1 MSEIR
6 LDPTPVA
13 GGQGGRR
20 ALIVLA
26 VAVALVGLA
35 VLKPWDDRSASGPV
49 PSPTTALSSEVAPD
63 ASDVARTAATPDP
76 RTAATADPLP
86 TATADPRSGAPFI
99 TPPAPRSAVAW
110 SGIRWRRLA
119 ADDPAALVREVV
131 RFDGGFLA
139 LGPVLDAD
147 GSAGPAWAS
156 RDGSAWTPV
165 PRGTWASLW
174 PDQVILA
181 ATPVPG
187 GIVALTSSAGAAA
200 CAAAATCEPGTSS
213 VVAWISIDGLS
224 WAPQAGT
231 GLRLT
236 DGAPPPLLAGG
247 PAGLLAMDAGAPR
260 SVALSANGGTWRSVP
275 GALPSGFV
283 ATGVTAA
290 AGGWLAAGELWS
302 GGRRIA
308 ATAWSA
314 DGERWDAPV
323 PLPVPTAGAAASGTS
338 GVARIL
344 AAGRGL
350 ILVGRV
356 DATGAGWDGQQA
368 WWATADDRA
377 WTLRPHVGTPGD
389 GSPPAGRDGT
399 VAADGRRIVAL
410 RPDPAGDAWSTD
422 DGVSW
427 RALTASGERPAVAAS
442 SAAVLLPG
450 AIVVRSADGAWLGEA
465 LVPWPSR

>member
-20 ALIVLA
+20 ALVVLA

-35 VLKPWDDRSASGPV
+35 VLKPWADPSTSAPV
-49 PSPTTALSSEVAPD
+49 PSPTAVVGSDEAPG
-63 ASDVARTAATPDP
+63 AGAVARAAATPDP
-76 RTAATADPLP
+76 LP
-86 TATADPRSGAPFI
+86 TPDPRSGLPFT
-99 TPPAPRSAVAW
+99 TPPAPRTAADW
-110 SGIRWRRLA
+110 SGIRWRKLA
-119 ADDPAALVREVV
+119 ADDPVALVREVV
-131 RFDGGFLA
+131 RFDGGYLA
-139 LGPVLDAD
+139 LGPISDAD

-156 RDGSAWTPV
+156 TDGSAWTPV

-174 PDQVILA
+174 PDQAVVA
-181 ATPVPG
+181 AAPVPG
-187 GIVALTSSAGAAA
+187 GVVALTSSAGAVA
-200 CAAAATCEPGTSS
+200 CAAAATCEPGASS

-231 GLRLT
+231 GLQMA
-236 DGAPPPLLAGG
+236 DGGQPPLLASG
-247 PAGLLAMDAGAPR
+247 PAGLLAVDTGGSR
-260 SVALSANGGTWRSVP
+260 SVALSRNGGTWRGVP
-275 GALPSGFV
+275 DALPSGFA

-290 AGGWLAAGELWS
+290 ADGWLAVGALRS

-323 PLPVPTAGAAASGTS
+323 PLPVPTAGAAASGAS
-338 GVARIL
+338 AVARIL
-344 AAGRGL
+344 AADRGL

-368 WWATADDRA
+368 WWATADDAA
-377 WTLRPHVGTPGD
+377 WTLRPHVGSPGD
-389 GSPPAGRDGT
+389 GSLPAGQEPT

-410 RPDPAGDAWSTD
+410 GPDPGGDAWSTG
-422 DGVSW
+422 DGLSW
-427 RALTASGERPAVAAS
+427 RALIATGEQPAASAS

-450 AIVVRSADGAWLGEA
+450 GIVVRSAGGAWVGEA